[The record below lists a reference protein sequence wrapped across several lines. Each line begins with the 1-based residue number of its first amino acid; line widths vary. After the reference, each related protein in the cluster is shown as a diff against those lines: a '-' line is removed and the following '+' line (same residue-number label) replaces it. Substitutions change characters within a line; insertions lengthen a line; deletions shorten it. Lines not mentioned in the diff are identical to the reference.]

1 LFVLLLPKKYNR
13 LGTGLFFI
21 GLGAAAD
28 ELFFMI
34 FGGGTVR
41 DYWSIHSVL
50 GAIVMAVIIFVIRE
64 RLIRKV

>member
-1 LFVLLLPKKYNR
+1 MILFS
-13 LGTGLFFI
+13 I

-50 GAIVMAVIIFVIRE
+50 GAVVVAVIIFVIRE
-64 RLIRKV
+64 RLIRKI